1 MYWHELTGREKALI
15 RRTVKNRCANYDR
28 DLGCLRL
35 DTDCYMFGIGFRES
49 SLCKYFERAVLPSEP
64 ELLELFRRNSEPM
77 KKCAVCGRPF
87 VAVKNRR
94 YCSEKCAEEARRKAV
109 AARVRKYRQQHM

>member
-35 DTDCYMFGIGFRES
+35 GTDCYMFGIGFRES

-64 ELLELFRRNSEPM
+64 ELLELFRRNSEPI
-77 KKCAVCGRPF
+77 KECVICGRPF

-94 YCSEKCAEEARRKAV
+94 YCSEKCAEVARKRSHIE
-109 AARVRKYRQQHM
+109 RNRRYRGQ